1 MAHLEPL
8 DPKVDSIRILTL
20 LPRVDNPNSK
30 ELFCKIENKTLASKP
45 KYEALSHAWGPEQA
59 TDTIF
64 VNGQKILIRPRLHDA
79 LRSLQAGKGRSLWV
93 DALCINMEDTK
104 ERSDHVN
111 IMSYIYSRATRVL
124 AYLGPSHSAFTKT
137 DMKEMGESYHYFS
150 ERNCQLISESIY
162 WTRRWTI
169 QELIQAKEI
178 RFHLGKGHFTLD
190 NRFNSLSNTSNS
202 SWLDDHLERIENHR
216 KYMHSHLQQLE
227 VLLEM
232 FKDLECEDTRDK
244 IFSLLGVADDT
255 AQELIEADYDV
266 DYYQLYASLIDYHQ
280 SASPLQC
287 RSNLFRSTTYDP
299 EPWREN
305 WMGFDVSIERSV
317 RVIAF
322 SNLVQKTLNSAVS
335 QTPIP
340 DSLSLGDPITARG
353 VIIGSVLSIGETY
366 DDYVSSWE
374 SNKKWKAL
382 LESTYKKDKDLAK
395 WRENDAAFYQEMLK
409 WDHNEVAAIQSC
421 DTTNS
426 YGYREGQDDEHITRE
441 ALESVGEDTQP
452 RRFLGTKGLMG
463 FLPPGAKE
471 GDQICSFWEACFGVV
486 IRKVSEDRWMIVGRA
501 TMSKESLTPAVT
513 ESVYH
518 DALNYGTENTS
529 YSSLLSKTGD
539 KFWAKQKDL
548 AYEALIFFKLGIP
561 TLQKLTA

>member
-1 MAHLEPL
+1 
-8 DPKVDSIRILTL
+8 
-20 LPRVDNPNSK
+20 
-30 ELFCKIENKTLASKP
+30 
-45 KYEALSHAWGPEQA
+45 
-59 TDTIF
+59 
-64 VNGQKILIRPRLHDA
+64 
-79 LRSLQAGKGRSLWV
+79 
-93 DALCINMEDTK
+93 
-104 ERSDHVN
+104 
-111 IMSYIYSRATRVL
+111 
-124 AYLGPSHSAFTKT
+124 
-137 DMKEMGESYHYFS
+137 
-150 ERNCQLISESIY
+150 
-162 WTRRWTI
+162 
-169 QELIQAKEI
+169 
-178 RFHLGKGHFTLD
+178 
-190 NRFNSLSNTSNS
+190 
-202 SWLDDHLERIENHR
+202 
-216 KYMHSHLQQLE
+216 MHSHLQQLE
-227 VLLEM
+227 VLLET
-232 FKDLECEDTRDK
+232 FKDLKCKDTRDK

-287 RSNLFRSTTYDP
+287 RSNLFRSSTYDP

-305 WMGFDVSIERSV
+305 WRGFDVSIERSV

-322 SNLVQKTLNSAVS
+322 SNLVQKTLNHTVN

-340 DSLSLGDPITARG
+340 ESLSLGDPVTARG
-353 VIIGSVLSIGETY
+353 VIIGSVMSIGETY

-382 LESTYKKDKDLAK
+382 LESTYKKDQDLAK

-409 WDHNEVAAIQSC
+409 WDHGEVAAIQSC
-421 DTTNS
+421 GTTKS
-426 YGYREGQDDEHITRE
+426 YGYRECQDDEHITRE
-441 ALESVGEDTQP
+441 ALDSVTEGTQP

-471 GDQICSFWEACFGVV
+471 GDQICSFWEACFAVV

-501 TMSKESLTPAVT
+501 TMSKESLTPAVR

-529 YSSLLSKTGD
+529 YSSLLSRTGD
-539 KFWAKQKDL
+539 KFWAEQKDL
-548 AYEALIFFKLGIP
+548 AYEALIFFKLDIP